1 MLAHADVG
9 KCTLGGVVDVTQGT
23 FQDHSIEYDA
33 TIHAVLIPWI
43 QTRDQVQ
50 NLVDQIVVC
59 NPGSTDRATL
69 MKGATFLAD
78 GMLKD
83 W

>member
-1 MLAHADVG
+1 MLALADVD

-23 FQDHSIEYDA
+23 FEDNSIEDDA
-33 TIHAVLIPWI
+33 TLYAVLITRI

-50 NLVDQIVVC
+50 NLADQIVVC
-59 NPGSTDRATL
+59 NPGTDRARL
-69 MKGATFLAD
+69 MKGATFDAD
-78 GMLKD
+78 GMLKR

>member
-1 MLAHADVG
+1 MLAHADVE
-9 KCTLGGVVDVTQGT
+9 KCTLGGVVNVTQGT
-23 FQDHSIEYDA
+23 FQDHSIENDA

-59 NPGSTDRATL
+59 NPGTDRARL
-69 MKGATFLAD
+69 IKGATFDAD

>member
-1 MLAHADVG
+1 M
-9 KCTLGGVVDVTQGT
+9 DVTQGT
-23 FQDHSIEYDA
+23 FQDHNIEDDA

-59 NPGSTDRATL
+59 NPGTDRARL
-69 MKGATFLAD
+69 MKGATFDAG

>member
-9 KCTLGGVVDVTQGT
+9 KCTPGGVVDVTQGT
-23 FQDHSIEYDA
+23 VQDHSIEDDA
-33 TIHAVLIPWI
+33 TIHTCRI
-43 QTRDQVQ
+43 QTREQVQ

-59 NPGSTDRATL
+59 NPGTYRARL
-69 MKGATFLAD
+69 MKDATFDAD